1 MLNLN
6 DRDLLART
14 LEAEAGNQGSG
25 GMLAAGSVIMNR
37 LKNPAYGSKLHSVI
51 LQPGQFSAWNSYTG
65 YQGGMGGIN
74 MYKVTPSST
83 AFEVADQLL
92 AGGYKDPTGGAMH
105 YYNPNLANPT
115 WGQASGGKWKKIGD
129 HVFGF
134 PGDKDPYRS
143 TTMDVNDQPLNAIP
157 MLGPVNTEA
166 QKIADKRPRRGLF
179 DFLGKA
185 VGGSFGGLKGALS
198 GDDPDKSDK
207 LAIALMS
214 LSGNPSQLQPLM
226 QMAAND
232 IQERKTLRTQN
243 KSIEYLRSVNPELAK
258 MAENNPAMVGN
269 ILSAYASQQMKGSG
283 ELMTHTQLQ
292 ELFPNSTIPEGMY
305 NVTKK
310 DGKVI
315 DAKKVGGGGQT
326 FNLGGKD
333 NPENALNKKLFERQ
347 GISFGK
353 MLDAGST
360 SGQTKIDLNIL
371 AEIAPFQPS
380 GPVSGRLA
388 RLFPE
393 ANDLAAVRES
403 IVKRIAPALRVEGS
417 GSTSD
422 VEFNA
427 MLNSYGSLL
436 NTPEANAAI
445 LSVFQAKAQYNIDRA
460 AIVREY
466 MSSQAPDRLKI
477 ANEKLE
483 ALDNATGIQ
492 PQVKALLE
500 NFQNTSAPTTENPST
515 MTWNPDL
522 NGGQGGFE

>member
-1 MLNLN
+1 
-6 DRDLLART
+6 
-14 LEAEAGNQGSG
+14 
-25 GMLAAGSVIMNR
+25 
-37 LKNPAYGSKLHSVI
+37 
-51 LQPGQFSAWNSYTG
+51 
-65 YQGGMGGIN
+65 
-74 MYKVTPSST
+74 
-83 AFEVADQLL
+83 
-92 AGGYKDPTGGAMH
+92 
-105 YYNPNLANPT
+105 
-115 WGQASGGKWKKIGD
+115 
-129 HVFGF
+129 
-134 PGDKDPYRS
+134 
-143 TTMDVNDQPLNAIP
+143 
-157 MLGPVNTEA
+157 
-166 QKIADKRPRRGLF
+166 
-179 DFLGKA
+179 
-185 VGGSFGGLKGALS
+185 
-198 GDDPDKSDK
+198 
-207 LAIALMS
+207 
-214 LSGNPSQLQPLM
+214 
-226 QMAAND
+226 
-232 IQERKTLRTQN
+232 
-243 KSIEYLRSVNPELAK
+243 

-269 ILSAYASQQMKGSG
+269 ILSAVASQQMKGSG

-333 NPENALNKKLFERQ
+333 NPENKLNEELFKRQ

-360 SGQTKIDLNIL
+360 AGQTMIDLNIL
-371 AEIAPFQPS
+371 QEIAPFQPS
-380 GPVSGRLA
+380 GPVTGRLA

-445 LSVFQAKAQYNIDRA
+445 LSVFQAKAKYNVDRA

-466 MSSQAPDRLKI
+466 MSSTEPDRLKI

-483 ALDNATGIQ
+483 ALDSASGIQ

-500 NFQNTSAPTTENPST
+500 NYQNTSAPTTENPST